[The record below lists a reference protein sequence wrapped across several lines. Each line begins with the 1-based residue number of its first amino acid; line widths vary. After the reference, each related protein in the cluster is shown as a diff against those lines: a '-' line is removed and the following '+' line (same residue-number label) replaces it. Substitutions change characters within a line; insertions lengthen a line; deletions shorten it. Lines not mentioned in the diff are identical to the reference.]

1 MLRYSSVKFDNL
13 ICLEKNI
20 PVLIT
25 IGSLLAT
32 LDTQIYMVDFR
43 HLAKTTRYDLS
54 LVARHKI
61 KIITCIQF

>member
-25 IGSLLAT
+25 IGSLLST
-32 LDTQIYMVDFR
+32 LDTQIYMVILDTWP
-43 HLAKTTRYDLS
+43 KQQDM
-54 LVARHKI
+54 I
-61 KIITCIQF
+61 